1 MRIGHYAPAY
11 LTSKSASFS
20 PDLSFMYKQSN
31 HMCRQHWRQY
41 GIASQWLG
49 RWICSLKVQGS
60 RWTTSCLGI
69 AFHFTTLSLALFV
82 QFSVFISHMIKTKNR
97 QHSTNKVNNLGY
109 DRWLLNKQPCRAIIS
124 SPLFFICALFPEVS
138 SRFIELCMQTPCLC
152 PSEGHKHGGRTVAET
167 SAIEFSYRN
176 AK

>member
-1 MRIGHYAPAY
+1 MRIGRYAPAY
-11 LTSKSASFS
+11 LTSESASFS
-20 PDLSFMYKQSN
+20 PDLPFMYKQSN

-82 QFSVFISHMIKTKNR
+82 QFSVFISHMIKTWSVHCEK
-97 QHSTNKVNNLGY
+97 STLTLCTPLSNIFLKKLCHFQQRFCCNMKVFLRDCY
-109 DRWLLNKQPCRAIIS
+109 C
-124 SPLFFICALFPEVS
+124 
-138 SRFIELCMQTPCLC
+138 SRNSMPTCVMFRDFRDT
-152 PSEGHKHGGRTVAET
+152 KET
-167 SAIEFSYRN
+167 RSWKESTHTRI
-176 AK
+176 